1 MRRKQKDLRAYRIK
15 RRTKDWFMYLFL
27 KDWSDGGQK
36 PRIESQVSASA
47 NRSRIRPS
55 KGFAPRPGRKPVHL
69 WGDQHR
75 DRQTGAYWLEKRSEG
90 IHHVQYDTN
99 IWKSHAARRLITTIG
114 APSAVLLPGND
125 ERANRLL
132 AEHFTS
138 ESPKAVSY
146 DGATGVAWELLVGRD
161 NDWLVVEQFQ
171 KLLLCC

>member
-1 MRRKQKDLRAYRIK
+1 M
-15 RRTKDWFMYLFL
+15 

-161 NDWLVVEQFQ
+161 NDWWDCFVGCNVAAS
-171 KLLLCC
+171 